1 MDEDYWPEPTDD
13 DVEEEDQQ
21 SEGLADYE
29 ELSVN
34 KRNPDAKRERAFFPS
49 HLRSA
54 FMGNPQLT
62 NLGSLVRRPGGINTL
77 RSQSIYQPVND
88 FPNPGK
94 RLPVY
99 NFGLGK

>member
-1 MDEDYWPEPTDD
+1 MDEEYSQQPEDET
-13 DVEEEDQQ
+13 EEEDEEEDN
-21 SEGLADYE
+21 SE

-34 KRNPDAKRERAFFPS
+34 KRTPKMAFFPS

-54 FMGNPQLT
+54 FFGGPQQMP
-62 NLGSLVRRPGGINTL
+62 SLAMANRRPNIGQIKLHTVYP
-77 RSQSIYQPVND
+77 QSND
-88 FPNPGK
+88 LPNPGK